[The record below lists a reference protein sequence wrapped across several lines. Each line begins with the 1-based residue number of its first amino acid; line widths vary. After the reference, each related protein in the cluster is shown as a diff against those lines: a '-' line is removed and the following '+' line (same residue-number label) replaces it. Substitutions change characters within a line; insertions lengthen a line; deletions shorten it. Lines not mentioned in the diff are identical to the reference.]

1 MHRLCVDD
9 CVMMPGSLI
18 QSINQ
23 FVCPSIN
30 ESTNV
35 LICLSTHP
43 PIHSFSLPSIRK
55 DFNDRSFQKVVGSL
69 AMLLKS
75 ILSSSKWT
83 RSPSRSGSKRILLLH
98 SRKIFRDELL
108 PSSLGMYVMLL
119 CDALSDVR
127 LGNRP
132 TQRGSL
138 TNRLL
143 FRLITN
149 ELIEGSKNTWVE

>member
-1 MHRLCVDD
+1 MIYYEYIYIYILSLFALTFREDFNRRVQQRSIAYSINQSINQMNMHRLCVDD

-75 ILSSSKWT
+75 ILSSSK
-83 RSPSRSGSKRILLLH
+83 
-98 SRKIFRDELL
+98 
-108 PSSLGMYVMLL
+108 
-119 CDALSDVR
+119 
-127 LGNRP
+127 
-132 TQRGSL
+132 
-138 TNRLL
+138 
-143 FRLITN
+143 
-149 ELIEGSKNTWVE
+149 

>member
-1 MHRLCVDD
+1 MIYYEYIYIYMLSLFALTFREDFNRRVQQRSIAYSINQSINQMNMHRLCVDD

-23 FVCPSIN
+23 FVCLSIN

-43 PIHSFSLPSIRK
+43 STHLFIHPFSLPSIRK

-75 ILSSSKWT
+75 ILSSSK
-83 RSPSRSGSKRILLLH
+83 
-98 SRKIFRDELL
+98 
-108 PSSLGMYVMLL
+108 
-119 CDALSDVR
+119 
-127 LGNRP
+127 
-132 TQRGSL
+132 
-138 TNRLL
+138 
-143 FRLITN
+143 
-149 ELIEGSKNTWVE
+149 